1 MSAPAPLRP
10 PPDSSLRPVPG
21 DPGPPVIGHSLRFL
35 RDQLAWSRS
44 RYERYGPVSWSRA
57 FGDTIVS
64 AIGPEANQ
72 RVLVNRD
79 GAFSQEGW
87 HHFIGRFFP
96 RGLMLLDGDEHL
108 HHRRIM
114 QQAFTRPRLRGYVR
128 QMGPAITVRLD
139 AWKPADPFP
148 VHPSIKQL
156 TLDLAAT
163 VFVGVP
169 LGDRADRINRAFVDT
184 VRAGMSVVRIPLP
197 GGRWWRG
204 LRGRQLLD
212 GAIHAMVPH
221 RRASDGDDLF
231 AALCH
236 ATSEDGA
243 TFSDD
248 DIVNHM
254 IFLLMAAHDTT
265 TITLSAM
272 VYELA
277 RHPVWQDRARA
288 QSNALATDHP
298 DFDTLED
305 LTVLDLV
312 MRESIRLVPPV
323 PSLPRRTT
331 RDTEVLGHFV
341 PGGTTVSVNPTL
353 THRLPGIWDDP
364 DTFCPERFT
373 AERAADI
380 PAGAYVPFG
389 GGVHRCVGMHFGRL
403 EVLSVMHQ
411 LLRRF
416 RWGVEPGY
424 VMPLDTTALPTPAD
438 GLPVRLVRL
447 R

>member
-1 MSAPAPLRP
+1 
-10 PPDSSLRPVPG
+10 
-21 DPGPPVIGHSLRFL
+21 
-35 RDQLAWSRS
+35 
-44 RYERYGPVSWSRA
+44 
-57 FGDTIVS
+57 
-64 AIGPEANQ
+64 
-72 RVLVNRD
+72 
-79 GAFSQEGW
+79 
-87 HHFIGRFFP
+87 
-96 RGLMLLDGDEHL
+96 
-108 HHRRIM
+108 
-114 QQAFTRPRLRGYVR
+114 
-128 QMGPAITVRLD
+128 
-139 AWKPADPFP
+139 
-148 VHPSIKQL
+148 
-156 TLDLAAT
+156 
-163 VFVGVP
+163 
-169 LGDRADRINRAFVDT
+169 
-184 VRAGMSVVRIPLP
+184 MSVVRIPLP

-243 TFSDD
+243 AFSDD

-265 TITLSAM
+265 TITLSVM

-373 AERAADI
+373 AERAVDI